1 MGTQNQKE
9 TTTQT
14 LHDKYLDDGDDNTS
28 CPPECP
34 YCLNHRLKMN
44 LEAVT
49 ENLGNSYERETKARE
64 ETARA
69 RQEVIQVE
77 ALLDRRDEGHR
88 ELIRELHDERL
99 AMGTLRDRILNLNA
113 EVEYVRKALALANV
127 KVGQQ
132 QDQITEYTIANES
145 LRDQLKAERDDNNS
159 PGVCA
164 YGMCQV
170 VIFDSAKYCDRHEA
184 DIAMGLVDDG

>member
-1 MGTQNQKE
+1 MGHVSKTE

-14 LHDKYLDDGDDNTS
+14 LHDKYLGDESS

-34 YCLNHRLKMN
+34 YCLNHRLKIN

-49 ENLGNSYERETKARE
+49 ENLGNSYERETKLRDQLE
-64 ETARA
+64 SNN
-69 RQEVIQVE
+69 
-77 ALLDRRDEGHR
+77 ALMDRREEGHR
-88 ELIRELHDERL
+88 ELIRELKDERL
-99 AMGTLRDRILNLNA
+99 ALGTLRDRILNLNA

-127 KVGQQ
+127 TVGQQ
-132 QDQITEYTIANES
+132 RDQITEYTIANEA
-145 LRDQLKAERDDNNS
+145 LRNQLKAERDDSNS

-170 VIFDSAKYCDRHEA
+170 VLFGSAIYCDRHEA
-184 DIAMGLVDDG
+184 DIAMGLGPVEDG